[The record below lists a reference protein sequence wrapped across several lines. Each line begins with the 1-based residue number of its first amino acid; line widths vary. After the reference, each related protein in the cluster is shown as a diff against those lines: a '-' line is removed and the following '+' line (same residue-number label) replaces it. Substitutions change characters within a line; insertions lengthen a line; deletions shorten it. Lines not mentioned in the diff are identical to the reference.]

1 MNSANNNVYVI
12 DPDQTVHDAL
22 TELLA
27 ADGTRVVCF
36 RSAEDFL
43 RSDEV
48 NDTLRGCVLAE
59 ADLPG
64 MGSLAFLRQLRTLGT
79 GVPVIILTST
89 SNRDIANQ
97 ALKAGA
103 VDVISKPLVGDRILT
118 FLRDLTVQNSE
129 SLVDKSGQS
138 HA

>member
-12 DPDQTVHDAL
+12 DSDQAVHDAL
-22 TELLA
+22 SELLA
-27 ADGTRVVCF
+27 ADGIRVVCF
-36 RSAEDFL
+36 RSAEEFL

-64 MGSLAFLRQLRTLGT
+64 MGSLAFLRQLRTHGI
-79 GVPVIILTST
+79 GVPVIVLTST
-89 SNRDIANQ
+89 SNRDIADQ

-103 VDVISKPLVGDRILT
+103 VDVFSKPLVGDQILK
-118 FLRDLTVQNSE
+118 FLRDLTVQSSE
-129 SLVDKSGQS
+129 NLDEISGQR

>member
-12 DPDQTVHDAL
+12 DSDQAVHDAL
-22 TELLA
+22 SELLA
-27 ADGTRVVCF
+27 ADGIRVVCF
-36 RSAEDFL
+36 RSAEEFL

-64 MGSLAFLRQLRTLGT
+64 MGSLAFLRQLRTRGI
-79 GVPVIILTST
+79 GVPVIVLTST
-89 SNRDIANQ
+89 SNRDIADQ

-103 VDVISKPLVGDRILT
+103 VDVFSKPLVGDQILE
-118 FLRDLTVQNSE
+118 FLRDLTVQSSE
-129 SLVDKSGQS
+129 NLDEISGKR